1 MGASD
6 LRVRVDQSKLRC
18 VLDPSLVLGHA
29 GGARLALQL
38 TRVFETWLT
47 RSFWQVVDASELL
60 LQRWPS
66 DSAAQPDAAALGDW
80 IALRDRT
87 DAGSWPMRWVG
98 DNRAESQ
105 LQALQSETDG
115 DLFDRYEQLAA
126 ALGDF
131 TGQGEM
137 APLRTDWGYD
147 PVHGALDAL
156 ALSASLD
163 GALILSR
170 QPEVGLA
177 WPLQALARLDLG
189 DRCHELAPDGSL
201 FEAERQC
208 VRQALAN
215 AGLAAPLQALAPL
228 VVVHVL
234 GGADPVWNA
243 SGDELPLNPWSQAQ
257 AWWYRV

>member
-29 GGARLALQL
+29 QGARLALQL
-38 TRVFETWLT
+38 TRVFEPWLP

-60 LQRWPS
+60 LQRWP
-66 DSAAQPDAAALGDW
+66 DDGKAQPDAMALGEW

-87 DAGSWPMRWVG
+87 DAGSWPLRWIG

-105 LQALQSETDG
+105 LQQLQGEADE
-115 DLFDRYEQLAA
+115 DLLDRYEQLAA

-131 TGQGEM
+131 TGQGEVV
-137 APLRTDWGYD
+137 PLGLDWGYD
-147 PVHGALDAL
+147 PVLGALDAL
-156 ALSASLD
+156 ALSATLD

-170 QPEVGLA
+170 QPEVGGA
-177 WPLQALARLDLG
+177 WPLQALQRLDLG
-189 DRCHELAPDGSL
+189 GRCRELAGDGGL

-208 VRQALAN
+208 VRLSLAQ

-234 GGADPVWNA
+234 AESSPEWEGEEAEPR
-243 SGDELPLNPWSQAQ
+243 NPWSQAQ